1 MEVMGR
7 EGLKRCCRMGQMRT
21 EIRSKRGEMQWWRR
35 GVGGGDEKKNMKL
48 KKVFAALKSLVHRN
62 SPSGANKWPNPL
74 MER

>member
-1 MEVMGR
+1 
-7 EGLKRCCRMGQMRT
+7 
-21 EIRSKRGEMQWWRR
+21 MQWCRR
-35 GVGGGDEKKNMKL
+35 GFEGEDEKKDVKL